1 MRIKVVTPR
10 ENGKVFR
17 LRLPVPLF
25 LAGWSFIWKHLP
37 PQSRQYAAIAP
48 QLVRAMRQYKRTYG
62 SWNLV
67 EVETADKSTNVV
79 IRV

>member
-1 MRIKVVTPR
+1 MRINVVAPR

-25 LAGWSFIWKHLP
+25 LASWSFIWKHLP
-37 PQSRQYAAIAP
+37 PESIQFADVAP
-48 QLVRAMRQYKRTYG
+48 QLVKALRQYKRTYG

-67 EVETADKSTNVV
+67 EVETADNRTKVV